1 MNYNIWKIKLKPKSS
16 FLTPIQSDTLF
27 GSMIW
32 ALKMIEGE
40 EFIETL
46 VEETK
51 NYNPPF
57 IFSNPI
63 INGNYPIF
71 GELSKEFL
79 DEIDNVKLKEFDR
92 KKIEFYKAIKKK
104 KYISR
109 DVFEELLNG
118 KKLEQIYLDVL
129 EGKRDFSNL
138 KKRKN
143 PRNSKI
149 NENFLEEILNG
160 KTDENKTINESRKSF
175 IIEGRIRN
183 QINRLGTIKEEEN
196 DTRLFE
202 QNEIKFFEETEI
214 EIFVK
219 IRDDFDIKKFEYGL
233 KYISFNGY
241 GKSAS
246 TGKGQFEI
254 IEIEPEKIFRERKAK
269 NSFVVLSNYIPNIE
283 DDVEV
288 INSNLL
294 TKKPKAYMTENPFK
308 NYFICYTEGSYFKG
322 KSDSVKGRVLEN
334 LKKDDSKNIQCL
346 IPFVIGVDV

>member
-1 MNYNIWKIKLKPKSS
+1 MNYSIWKLKLKPKSS

-109 DVFEELLNG
+109 GVFEELLNG

-138 KKRKN
+138 EKRKN

-160 KTDENKTINESRKSF
+160 KTDENKTINESRKLF
-175 IIEGRIRN
+175 ITEGRIRN

-202 QNEIKFFEETEI
+202 QNEIRFLEETEI

-219 IRDDFDIKKFEYGL
+219 IRDDFDIKKFEKGL

-269 NSFVVLSNYIPNIE
+269 NSFVVLSNYIPNVE

-308 NYFICYTEGSYFKG
+308 NYFICYTEGSYFRG
-322 KSDSVKGRVLEN
+322 KSDLIKGRVLEN
-334 LKKDDSKNIQCL
+334 LKIDDKKSIQCL
-346 IPFVIGVDV
+346 IPFVVGVDD

>member
-109 DVFEELLNG
+109 GVFEELLNG

-138 KKRKN
+138 EKRKN

-149 NENFLEEILNG
+149 SEDFLEEILNG

-175 IIEGRIRN
+175 IIEGRMRN

-346 IPFVIGVDV
+346 IPFIIGVDV

>member
-1 MNYNIWKIKLKPKSS
+1 MDYNIWKIKLKTKSS
-16 FLTPIQSDTLF
+16 FITPIQSDTLF
-27 GSMIW
+27 GIMIW
-32 ALKMIEGE
+32 ALKIIEGE
-40 EFIETL
+40 EFVETL
-46 VEETK
+46 IEDTK

-79 DEIDNVKLKEFDR
+79 DEIDNTELKKFDR
-92 KKIEFYKAIKKK
+92 KRIEFYKALKKK
-104 KYISR
+104 KYIR
-109 DVFEELLNG
+109 RNVFEELLKG
-118 KKLEQIYLDVL
+118 KKLEQIYLEVL
-129 EGKRDFSNL
+129 EGKRDFSTL
-138 KKRKN
+138 EKRKN

-149 NENFLEEILNG
+149 NESFLEEILNG
-160 KTDENKTINESRKSF
+160 KTDENKIVNENSKLF
-175 IIEGRIRN
+175 IVEGRIRN
-183 QINRLGTIKEEEN
+183 QINRIGVIKEEEN
-196 DTRLFE
+196 NTKLFE
-202 QNEIKFFEETEI
+202 QSEIKFFEETEI

-219 IRDDFDIKKFEYGL
+219 IRADFDMKKFEQGL
-233 KYISFNGY
+233 KYVSFNGY

-254 IEIEPEKIFRERKAK
+254 IEIEQEKIFSERKGK
-269 NSFVVLSNYIPNIE
+269 NSFVVLSNYIPNANDSI
-283 DDVEV
+283 EV

-308 NYFICYTEGSYFKG
+308 NYFICYVEGSYFKG
-322 KSDSVKGRVLEN
+322 NSDLVKGRVLEN

>member
-138 KKRKN
+138 EKRKN

-149 NENFLEEILNG
+149 SEDFLEEILNG

-175 IIEGRIRN
+175 IIEGRMRN

-346 IPFVIGVDV
+346 IPFIIGVDV

>member
-51 NYNPPF
+51 NYQPPF

-109 DVFEELLNG
+109 GVFEELLNG

-138 KKRKN
+138 EKRKN

-149 NENFLEEILNG
+149 SEDFLEEILNG

-294 TKKPKAYMTENPFK
+294 TKKPKAYMTENHFK

>member
-1 MNYNIWKIKLKPKSS
+1 MNYNVWKIKLKPKSS

-32 ALKMIEGE
+32 ALKMMEGE

-129 EGKRDFSNL
+129 ERKRDFSNL
-138 KKRKN
+138 EKRKN

-149 NENFLEEILNG
+149 SEDFLEEILNG

>member
-1 MNYNIWKIKLKPKSS
+1 MNYSIWKIKLKPKSS
-16 FLTPIQSDTLF
+16 FITPIQSDTLF

-32 ALKMIEGE
+32 ALKIIEGE
-40 EFIETL
+40 EFIEIL
-46 VEETK
+46 VENTK
-51 NYNPPF
+51 NYQPPF

-71 GELSKEFL
+71 GELSKKFL
-79 DEIDNVKLKEFDR
+79 DEIDNVKLKNFDR

-109 DVFEELLNG
+109 GVFEELLNG
-118 KKLEQIYLDVL
+118 KKLEQIYLDIL
-129 EGKRDFSNL
+129 EGKRDFSTL
-138 KKRKN
+138 EKRKN

-160 KTDENKTINESRKSF
+160 KTDENKKINRNNKLF
-175 IIEGRIRN
+175 TIEGRIRN
-183 QINRLGTIKEEEN
+183 QINRLGTIKEEES

-202 QNEIKFFEETEI
+202 QNEIKFFEETEM

-219 IRDDFDIKKFEYGL
+219 IRDDFDIKKFEQGL

-254 IEIEPEKIFRERKAK
+254 IEIEPEKIFSERKAK
-269 NSFVVLSNYIPNIE
+269 NSFVVLSNYIPNVE

-288 INSNLL
+288 MNSILL
-294 TKKPKAYMTENPFK
+294 TKKPKAHMTENPFK

-322 KSDSVKGRVLEN
+322 NSDSVKGTVLEN
-334 LKKDDSKNIQCL
+334 LKKDDNKNIQCL

>member
-109 DVFEELLNG
+109 GVFEELLNG

-138 KKRKN
+138 EKRKN

-149 NENFLEEILNG
+149 SEDFLEEILNG

>member
-1 MNYNIWKIKLKPKSS
+1 MGYSTWKIKLKPKSS
-16 FLTPIQSDTLF
+16 FITPIQSDTLF

-40 EFIETL
+40 KFIENI

-71 GELSKEFL
+71 GELSEEFL
-79 DEIDNVKLKEFDR
+79 DEIDNAKLKKFDR
-92 KKIEFYKAIKKK
+92 KRIEFYKAMKKK

-109 DVFEELLNG
+109 SVFEELLNG
-118 KKLEQIYLDVL
+118 KKLEQIYLEVL
-129 EGKRDFSNL
+129 EGKRDFSTL
-138 KKRKN
+138 EKRKN

-149 NENFLEEILNG
+149 SEDFLEEILNG

-334 LKKDDSKNIQCL
+334 LKKDDSKNIQSL

>member
-1 MNYNIWKIKLKPKSS
+1 M
-16 FLTPIQSDTLF
+16 
-27 GSMIW
+27 
-32 ALKMIEGE
+32 
-40 EFIETL
+40 
-46 VEETK
+46 
-51 NYNPPF
+51 
-57 IFSNPI
+57 
-63 INGNYPIF
+63 
-71 GELSKEFL
+71 
-79 DEIDNVKLKEFDR
+79 
-92 KKIEFYKAIKKK
+92 
-104 KYISR
+104 
-109 DVFEELLNG
+109 
-118 KKLEQIYLDVL
+118 
-129 EGKRDFSNL
+129 
-138 KKRKN
+138 
-143 PRNSKI
+143 
-149 NENFLEEILNG
+149 EEILNG

-254 IEIEPEKIFRERKAK
+254 IEIEPEKIFRERKSK

-288 INSNLL
+288 RNSNLL

>member
-40 EFIETL
+40 EFIEIL

-109 DVFEELLNG
+109 GVFEELLNG

-138 KKRKN
+138 EKRKN

>member
-1 MNYNIWKIKLKPKSS
+1 MNYSIWKIKLKPKSS

-32 ALKMIEGE
+32 ALKMMEGE

-79 DEIDNVKLKEFDR
+79 DEIDNVKLKEFDK

-109 DVFEELLNG
+109 GVFEELLNG

-129 EGKRDFSNL
+129 EEKRDFSNL
-138 KKRKN
+138 EKRKN

-149 NENFLEEILNG
+149 SEDFLEEILNG

-241 GKSAS
+241 GKNAS
-246 TGKGQFEI
+246 TGKGEFEI

-269 NSFVVLSNYIPNIE
+269 NSFVVLSNYIPNVE

-308 NYFICYTEGSYFKG
+308 NYFICYTEGSYFRG
-322 KSDSVKGRVLEN
+322 KSDLIKGRVLEN
-334 LKKDDSKNIQCL
+334 LKIDDNKSIQCL
-346 IPFVIGVDV
+346 IPFVVGVDD

>member
-1 MNYNIWKIKLKPKSS
+1 MNYSIWKIKLKPKSS

-40 EFIETL
+40 KFIETL

-109 DVFEELLNG
+109 GVFEELLNG

-138 KKRKN
+138 EKRKN

-149 NENFLEEILNG
+149 SEDFLEEILNG

-202 QNEIKFFEETEI
+202 QNEIRFFGETEI

-219 IRDDFDIKKFEYGL
+219 IRDDFDIKKFEKGL
-233 KYISFNGY
+233 KYIYFNGY

-254 IEIEPEKIFRERKAK
+254 IEMKQEEIFNKRKDK
-269 NSFVVLSNYIPNIE
+269 DNFVVLSNYIPNVE
-283 DDVEV
+283 EDVEV

-308 NYFICYTEGSYFKG
+308 DYFICYTEGSYFKG
-322 KSDSVKGRVLEN
+322 NSDSVKGRVLKN
-334 LKKDDSKNIQCL
+334 LKKDDEKSIQCL
-346 IPFVIGVDV
+346 IPFIVGVDD

>member
-1 MNYNIWKIKLKPKSS
+1 M
-16 FLTPIQSDTLF
+16 
-27 GSMIW
+27 
-32 ALKMIEGE
+32 
-40 EFIETL
+40 
-46 VEETK
+46 
-51 NYNPPF
+51 
-57 IFSNPI
+57 
-63 INGNYPIF
+63 
-71 GELSKEFL
+71 
-79 DEIDNVKLKEFDR
+79 
-92 KKIEFYKAIKKK
+92 KKK

-109 DVFEELLNG
+109 SVFEELLNG

-138 KKRKN
+138 EKRKN

-149 NENFLEEILNG
+149 SEDFLEEILNG

-202 QNEIKFFEETEI
+202 QNEIRFLEETEI

-219 IRDDFDIKKFEYGL
+219 IRDDFDIKKFENGL
-233 KYISFNGY
+233 KYIYFNGY

-254 IEIEPEKIFRERKAK
+254 IEMKQEEIFNKRKDK
-269 NSFVVLSNYIPNIE
+269 DNFIVLSNYIPNVE
-283 DDVEV
+283 EDVEV

-294 TKKPKAYMTENPFK
+294 TKKTKAYMTENPFK

-322 KSDSVKGRVLEN
+322 KSDLIKGRVLEN
-334 LKKDDSKNIQCL
+334 LKIDDNKSIQCL
-346 IPFVIGVDV
+346 IPFVVGVDD

>member
-1 MNYNIWKIKLKPKSS
+1 MNYSIWKIKLKPKSS
-16 FLTPIQSDTLF
+16 FITPIQSDTLF

-32 ALKMIEGE
+32 ALKIIEGE
-40 EFIETL
+40 EFIEIV
-46 VEETK
+46 VENTK
-51 NYNPPF
+51 NYQPPF

-71 GELSKEFL
+71 GELSKKFL
-79 DEIDNVKLKEFDR
+79 DEIDNVKLKNFDR

-109 DVFEELLNG
+109 GVFEELLNG
-118 KKLEQIYLDVL
+118 KKLEQIYLDIL
-129 EGKRDFSNL
+129 EGKRDFSTL
-138 KKRKN
+138 EKRKN

-160 KTDENKTINESRKSF
+160 KTDENKIINESRKLF
-175 IIEGRIRN
+175 ITEGRIRN

-202 QNEIKFFEETEI
+202 QNEIRFLEETEI

-219 IRDDFDIKKFEYGL
+219 IRDDFNIKKFENGL

-269 NSFVVLSNYIPNIE
+269 NSFVVLSNYIPNVE

-288 INSNLL
+288 INSNLF

-308 NYFICYTEGSYFKG
+308 NYFICYTEGSYFRG
-322 KSDSVKGRVLEN
+322 KSDLIKGRVLEN
-334 LKKDDSKNIQCL
+334 LKIDDNKSIQCL
-346 IPFVIGVDV
+346 IPFVVGVDD

>member
-1 MNYNIWKIKLKPKSS
+1 MGYSTWKIKLKPKSS
-16 FLTPIQSDTLF
+16 FITPIQSDTLF

-40 EFIETL
+40 KFIENI

-71 GELSKEFL
+71 GELSEEFL
-79 DEIDNVKLKEFDR
+79 DEIDNAKLKKFDR
-92 KKIEFYKAIKKK
+92 KRIEFYKAMKKK

-109 DVFEELLNG
+109 SVFEELLNG
-118 KKLEQIYLDVL
+118 KKLEQIYLEVL
-129 EGKRDFSNL
+129 EGKRDFSTL
-138 KKRKN
+138 EKRKN
-143 PRNSKI
+143 PRNSRI
-149 NENFLEEILNG
+149 NENFLEEMLNG
-160 KTDENKTINESRKSF
+160 TTDENKKINRENKF
-175 IIEGRIRN
+175 FKIEGRIRN
-183 QINRLGTIKEEEN
+183 QINRLGIISEEEN
-196 DTRLFE
+196 DIRLFE
-202 QNEIKFFEETEI
+202 QNEIRFFEETEI

-219 IRDDFDIKKFEYGL
+219 IRDDFDIKKFENGL
-233 KYISFNGY
+233 KYIYFNGY

-254 IEIEPEKIFRERKAK
+254 IEMKQEEIFNKRKDK
-269 NSFVVLSNYIPNIE
+269 GNFVVLSNYIPNVE

-294 TKKPKAYMTENPFK
+294 TKKTKAYMTENPFK

-322 KSDSVKGRVLEN
+322 KSDLIKGRVLEN
-334 LKKDDSKNIQCL
+334 LKIDDNKSIQCL
-346 IPFVIGVDV
+346 IPFVVGVDD

>member
-1 MNYNIWKIKLKPKSS
+1 MNYNVWKIKLKPKSS

-109 DVFEELLNG
+109 GVFEELLNG

-138 KKRKN
+138 EKRKN

-149 NENFLEEILNG
+149 SEDFLEEILNG

>member
-109 DVFEELLNG
+109 GVFEELLNG

-138 KKRKN
+138 EKRKN

-149 NENFLEEILNG
+149 SEDFLEEILNG

-175 IIEGRIRN
+175 ITEGRIRN

-254 IEIEPEKIFRERKAK
+254 IEIEPEKIFRERKSK

-308 NYFICYTEGSYFKG
+308 NYFICYIEGSYFKG

>member
-79 DEIDNVKLKEFDR
+79 NEIDNVKLKEFDR

-109 DVFEELLNG
+109 GVFEELLNG

-138 KKRKN
+138 EKRKN

-149 NENFLEEILNG
+149 SEDFLEEILNG

-346 IPFVIGVDV
+346 IPFVVGVDD

>member
-1 MNYNIWKIKLKPKSS
+1 MGYSTWKIKLKPKSS
-16 FLTPIQSDTLF
+16 FITPIQSDTLF

-40 EFIETL
+40 KFIENII
-46 VEETK
+46 EETK

-71 GELSKEFL
+71 GELSEEFL
-79 DEIDNVKLKEFDR
+79 NEIDNTKLKKFDR
-92 KKIEFYKAIKKK
+92 KRIEFYKAMKKK

-109 DVFEELLNG
+109 SVFEELLNG
-118 KKLEQIYLDVL
+118 KKLEQIYLEVL
-129 EGKRDFSNL
+129 EGKRDFSTL
-138 KKRKN
+138 EKRKN
-143 PRNSKI
+143 PRNSRI
-149 NENFLEEILNG
+149 NENFLEEMLNG
-160 KTDENKTINESRKSF
+160 TTDENKKINKENKF
-175 IIEGRIRN
+175 FKIEGRIRN
-183 QINRLGTIKEEEN
+183 QINRLGIISEEEN

-202 QNEIKFFEETEI
+202 QNEIRFFEETEI

-219 IRDDFDIKKFEYGL
+219 IRDNFNMKKFEQGL

-254 IEIEPEKIFRERKAK
+254 IKMEPEKVFSEGKAK
-269 NSFVVLSNYIPNIE
+269 NSFVVLSNYIPNKKDNI
-283 DDVEV
+283 EV
-288 INSNLL
+288 INSKLL

-308 NYFICYTEGSYFKG
+308 DYFICYTEGSYFKG
-322 KSDSVKGRVLEN
+322 NPDSVKGRVLKN
-334 LKKDDSKNIQCL
+334 LKKDDEKSIQCL
-346 IPFVIGVDV
+346 IPFIVGVDD

>member
-32 ALKMIEGE
+32 ALKIIEGE

-51 NYNPPF
+51 NYQPPF

-79 DEIDNVKLKEFDR
+79 DEIDNVKLKNFDR

-109 DVFEELLNG
+109 GVFEELLNG

-138 KKRKN
+138 EKRKN

-149 NENFLEEILNG
+149 SEDFLEEILNG

-269 NSFVVLSNYIPNIE
+269 NIFVVLSNYIPNVE

-294 TKKPKAYMTENPFK
+294 TKKPKAYMTENPYK

-322 KSDSVKGRVLEN
+322 KSDLIKGRVLEN
-334 LKKDDSKNIQCL
+334 LKIDDNKSIQCL
-346 IPFVIGVDV
+346 IPFVVGVDD

>member
-1 MNYNIWKIKLKPKSS
+1 MNYNVWKIKLKPKSS

-32 ALKMIEGE
+32 ALKMMEGE

-129 EGKRDFSNL
+129 ERKRDFSNL
-138 KKRKN
+138 EKRKN

-149 NENFLEEILNG
+149 SEDFLEEILNG

-294 TKKPKAYMTENPFK
+294 TKKPKAYLTENPFK

>member
-1 MNYNIWKIKLKPKSS
+1 MNYNVWKIKLKPKSS

-32 ALKMIEGE
+32 ALKMMEGE

-129 EGKRDFSNL
+129 ERKRDFSNL
-138 KKRKN
+138 EKRKN

-149 NENFLEEILNG
+149 SEDFLEEILNG

-241 GKSAS
+241 GKRAS

-254 IEIEPEKIFRERKAK
+254 IEIELEKIFRERKAK

>member
-1 MNYNIWKIKLKPKSS
+1 MNYNVWKIKLKPKSS

-109 DVFEELLNG
+109 GVFEELLNG

-138 KKRKN
+138 EKRKN

-149 NENFLEEILNG
+149 SEDFLEEILNG

-219 IRDDFDIKKFEYGL
+219 IRDNFDIKKFEYGL

-334 LKKDDSKNIQCL
+334 LKKDDSKNIQSL

>member
-1 MNYNIWKIKLKPKSS
+1 MNYNVWKIKLKPKSS

-32 ALKMIEGE
+32 ALKMMEGE

-109 DVFEELLNG
+109 GVFEELLNG

-138 KKRKN
+138 EKRKN

-149 NENFLEEILNG
+149 SEDFLEEILNG

>member
-1 MNYNIWKIKLKPKSS
+1 MNYSIWKIDLKPKSS
-16 FLTPIQSDTLF
+16 FITPIQSDTLF

-40 EFIETL
+40 KFIENI

-79 DEIDNVKLKEFDR
+79 NEIDNVKLKEFDR

-109 DVFEELLNG
+109 GVFEELLNG

-138 KKRKN
+138 EKRKN

-160 KTDENKTINESRKSF
+160 KTDENKTINESRKLF
-175 IIEGRIRN
+175 IIEGKIRN

-269 NSFVVLSNYIPNIE
+269 NSFVVLSNYIPNVE

-322 KSDSVKGRVLEN
+322 KSDLIKGRVLEN
-334 LKKDDSKNIQCL
+334 LKIDDNKNIQCL
-346 IPFVIGVDV
+346 IPFAVGVDD

>member
-32 ALKMIEGE
+32 ALKIIEGE

-51 NYNPPF
+51 NYQPPF

-63 INGNYPIF
+63 INGNYPMF

-79 DEIDNVKLKEFDR
+79 DEIDNVKLKNFDR

-109 DVFEELLNG
+109 GVFEELLNG

-138 KKRKN
+138 EKRKN

-183 QINRLGTIKEEEN
+183 QINRLRTIKEEEN

-219 IRDDFDIKKFEYGL
+219 IRDDFDIKRFEYGL

-269 NSFVVLSNYIPNIE
+269 NIFVVLSNYIPNVE

-294 TKKPKAYMTENPFK
+294 TKKPKAYMTENPYK

-322 KSDSVKGRVLEN
+322 KSDLIKGRVLEN
-334 LKKDDSKNIQCL
+334 LKIDDNKSIQCL
-346 IPFVIGVDV
+346 IPFVVGVDD

>member
-1 MNYNIWKIKLKPKSS
+1 MNYSIWKIKLKPKSS

-109 DVFEELLNG
+109 GVFEELLNG

-138 KKRKN
+138 EKRKN

-149 NENFLEEILNG
+149 SEDFLEEILNG
-160 KTDENKTINESRKSF
+160 KTDENKTI
-175 IIEGRIRN
+175 
-183 QINRLGTIKEEEN
+183 
-196 DTRLFE
+196 DLF
-202 QNEIKFFEETEI
+202 
-214 EIFVK
+214 
-219 IRDDFDIKKFEYGL
+219 D
-233 KYISFNGY
+233 
-241 GKSAS
+241 
-246 TGKGQFEI
+246 
-254 IEIEPEKIFRERKAK
+254 
-269 NSFVVLSNYIPNIE
+269 
-283 DDVEV
+283 
-288 INSNLL
+288 NL
-294 TKKPKAYMTENPFK
+294 
-308 NYFICYTEGSYFKG
+308 
-322 KSDSVKGRVLEN
+322 
-334 LKKDDSKNIQCL
+334 
-346 IPFVIGVDV
+346 